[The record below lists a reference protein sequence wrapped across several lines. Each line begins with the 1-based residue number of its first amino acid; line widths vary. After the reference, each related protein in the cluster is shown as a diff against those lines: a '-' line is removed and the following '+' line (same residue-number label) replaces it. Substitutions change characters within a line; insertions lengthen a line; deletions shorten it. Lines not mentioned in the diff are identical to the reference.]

1 MGQNETI
8 MSKYEKHHTN
18 IVTGGE
24 KQKVMR
30 GRRKRHLKLSDMET
44 PRINKWDLAVDKW
57 LEKHE

>member
-1 MGQNETI
+1 
-8 MSKYEKHHTN
+8 MSRYEKHHTN
-18 IVTGGE
+18 KVTGGE

-57 LEKHE
+57 IEKHE